1 MRPKHLAQRTT
12 TAKPTRDIASRD
24 FRRFASLHTDR
35 KGRGD
40 CRPWGRASSKAEVA
54 RFKVCASKI
63 CKAVPRHANHVYQ
76 KHLNL
81 WKKKSEKLSQEEKL
95 TNKKGF
101 RTHKSYRSLEIDCTR
116 LSISRNPSGVLVF
129 LCIHSQTSPFLGQPL
144 FHYVKMML
152 NRPTCGKSLWSKTLL
167 IGTRYSDR
175 QHVARCCQSSPDGNL
190 LNFGVVLLDPW
201 PWTSLPAMVFDV
213 KTHVFEGEP
222 TNSNMVFF
230 ENTVPQSLTVHH
242 HSPNL

>member
-63 CKAVPRHANHVYQ
+63 CKAFPRHANHVYQ

-81 WKKKSEKLSQEEKL
+81 WKKTRNFPRRENCQTKRASEL
-95 TNKKGF
+95 TS
-101 RTHKSYRSLEIDCTR
+101 RTEVSRSI
-116 LSISRNPSGVLVF
+116 VLVF
-129 LCIHSQTSPFLGQPL
+129 QFLAILQG
-144 FHYVKMML
+144 FWYSYV
-152 NRPTCGKSLWSKTLL
+152 
-167 IGTRYSDR
+167 
-175 QHVARCCQSSPDGNL
+175 
-190 LNFGVVLLDPW
+190 F
-201 PWTSLPAMVFDV
+201 LP
-213 KTHVFEGEP
+213 K
-222 TNSNMVFF
+222 
-230 ENTVPQSLTVHH
+230 HH
-242 HSPNL
+242 HSWVNHYFTIMWKWCWTAQHVENRLGTGQKPCLLVPDTQTVLNMLPDVAKVHRMAICSILGWFFSTHGHEHP

>member
-63 CKAVPRHANHVYQ
+63 CKAFPRHANHVYQ

-81 WKKKSEKLSQEEKL
+81 WKKKRETFPGGKIAKQKGLPNSQVVPKSRDRLYSSFNFSQSFRGSGISMYSFPNITILGSTTISLSCENDAEPPNMWKIALVQVKNL
-95 TNKKGF
+95 AYWYPIL
-101 RTHKSYRSLEIDCTR
+101 R
-116 LSISRNPSGVLVF
+116 PS
-129 LCIHSQTSPFLGQPL
+129 ST
-144 FHYVKMML
+144 
-152 NRPTCGKSLWSKTLL
+152 
-167 IGTRYSDR
+167 
-175 QHVARCCQSSPDGNL
+175 CCQMLPKFTGWQFAQFWGGSSRPMAMNIH
-190 LNFGVVLLDPW
+190 NYQPW
-201 PWTSLPAMVFDV
+201 FLM
-213 KTHVFEGEP
+213 
-222 TNSNMVFF
+222 
-230 ENTVPQSLTVHH
+230 
-242 HSPNL
+242 